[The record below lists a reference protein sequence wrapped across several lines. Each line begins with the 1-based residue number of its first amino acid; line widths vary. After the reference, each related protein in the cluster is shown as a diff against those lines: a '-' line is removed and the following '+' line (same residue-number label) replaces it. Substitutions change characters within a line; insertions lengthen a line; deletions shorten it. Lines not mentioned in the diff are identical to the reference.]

1 MSNDLCITLLG
12 PLVVMRG
19 EHPIPDAAWHSRQE
33 RRLLG
38 ILLTARGMRVP
49 VDRLIDWLWPDA
61 AQDAA
66 TVTLRS
72 VVSNLR
78 RALEPESGAR
88 APSRY
93 ILTRPGGYA
102 WNAKSGASID
112 TDAFLAHLQPAP
124 AAERRTNL
132 ADRAEQRQAALRQA
146 IDLYRGDY
154 LADEPDAPWA
164 TALRES
170 LRQRFLG
177 ALQELAELQIAGGE
191 PDAAI
196 ELARRG
202 LEYDRLHEPLY
213 RVLMRAQTSGGDVAG
228 ALQSYERYRRVLDE
242 ELGATPSPQTQAL
255 HAAILRGELPAAH
268 QPSSSNRAPPQR
280 SATSPYPLAP
290 LTAPLVGRSQ
300 EISALHGWIGDLV
313 QGRGG
318 VVAIVGEAGIGKT
331 RLAEEALR
339 VAIEQGA
346 LVIRLRCNPLERGLP
361 FAPLSE
367 ALRPLVR
374 AAPATALRRLPPAA
388 LAQVADLLPVLHER
402 LPDLPTLP
410 LAPPLESRNR
420 LLDGLVDLA
429 LAMARDGPLVAWC
442 DDAQWA
448 DEATLAV
455 VGRLARYAPRRALLL
470 LLAYRAEELP
480 EAPALHELLRALG
493 RAMLLRPL
501 VLGRL
506 DTAEVTQFLAGLA
519 QVEPDRLAPLGSRLA
534 ASSGG
539 NPLILGVAVQ
549 ALLESHGAPSLA
561 ALLPDLEA
569 GAPLPDLASAPQIRA
584 LVLARLERLPAA
596 ARTLLEQLAVIGR
609 PVSLD
614 LLEQL
619 AGTAALE
626 AAQTL
631 LERQLLIE
639 GADER
644 LSFGHEIVRAIVV
657 ATLSSPRRRVL
668 HRQAAE
674 ALAALHGERAEHAAE
689 LALHFGQSGHGAEAA
704 VLRYATSAGDQAR
717 RAFGYRAA
725 LGHYDAA
732 LHAAERLGADADG
745 SIAQHAFAGRLLTC
759 EALLDWEGVMA
770 TSAQYERWMAQR
782 SPAPP
787 LVVPRRLV
795 LLRALMGDLAR
806 AAAISAEQSR
816 RQPEAVPAIHDML
829 QRTALILQTAEQVAA
844 TTRWPGFVPAQPP
857 PGNPAA
863 DLPAILGPDEAAL
876 ALFQVGWATL
886 MQGLLRSA
894 EPCLLRAYELA
905 SETGQAAVAVIAAL
919 QLAHLNT
926 LRGEPTATGW
936 LERCLDL
943 AQQAPEAAWASIWP
957 RIHQAFLLLLDDQY
971 AESQARFELLATQ
984 LQELPTFQSH
994 RASVEVGLALLAL
1007 ARGETTQAAARFDS
1021 ALASPQLLYGF
1032 VYIAAQHGRAR
1043 LAALRG
1049 DMQAA
1054 RITLANA
1061 LDYSAQRSLLPE
1073 YVRTVIEVA
1082 RIERDF
1088 GDPEETLSR
1097 LHSAA
1102 QLATSAGLTSLAA
1115 AASALLA
1122 RLVS

>member
-1 MSNDLCITLLG
+1 MSNELRITLLG
-12 PLVVMRG
+12 PLVVTRD
-19 EHPIPDAAWHSRQE
+19 ERPIPDSAWHSRQE

-38 ILLTARGMRVP
+38 ILLTARGLRVP
-49 VDRLIDWLWPDA
+49 VERLIDWLWPDA

-66 TVTLRS
+66 TITLRS

-78 RALEPESGAR
+78 HALEPESGAR

-102 WNAKSGASID
+102 WNAKSDASID
-112 TDAFLAHLQPAP
+112 TDAFLAHLQAAP
-124 AAERRTNL
+124 AADRRPNL
-132 ADRAEQRQAALRQA
+132 ADRAEQRRAALRQA
-146 IDLYRGDY
+146 IELYRGDY

-164 TALRES
+164 TTLRES
-170 LRQRFLG
+170 LRERFLS

-191 PDAAI
+191 HDAAI

-213 RVLMRAQTSGGDVAG
+213 RVLMHAQASGGDVAG
-228 ALQSYERYRRVLDE
+228 ALQSYERYRRMLDE
-242 ELGATPSPQTQAL
+242 ELGAAPSAQTQAL
-255 HAAILRGELPAAH
+255 HAAILRGELPATH
-268 QPSSSNRAPPQR
+268 QPPIDNRAPTRRP
-280 SATSPYPLAP
+280 TTNLYPLAP
-290 LTAPLVGRSQ
+290 LTAPLVGRTQ
-300 EISALHGWIGDLV
+300 EISALQGWIGDLV

-331 RLAEEALR
+331 RLAEEALH

-410 LAPPLESRNR
+410 IAPPPESRNR

-455 VGRLARYAPRRALLL
+455 LGRLARYAPRRALLL

-480 EAPALHELLRALG
+480 EAPALHELLRTLG

-501 VLGRL
+501 VLGRF

-519 QVEPDRLAPLGSRLA
+519 QVEPGRLAQLGPRLA

-549 ALLESHGAPSLA
+549 ALLEAHGAPSLA
-561 ALLPDLEA
+561 ALLPHLEA
-569 GAPLPDLASAPQIRA
+569 GAPLPDLASAPQIRE
-584 LVLARLERLPAA
+584 LVLARLERLPAP

-639 GADER
+639 GSER
-644 LSFGHEIVRAIVV
+644 LAFGHEIVRAIVV
-657 ATLSSPRRRVL
+657 ATLSSPRRRLL

-674 ALAALHGERAEHAAE
+674 ALAALHGESAEHAAE
-689 LALHFGQSGHGAEAA
+689 LALHFGQSGQGADGA

-732 LHAAERLGADADG
+732 LQAAKRLGADADG
-745 SIAQHAFAGRLLTC
+745 SIAQRAFAGRLLTC

-770 TSAQYERWMAQR
+770 TSTQYERWVVQR

-816 RQPEAVPAIHDML
+816 RQPEAVPAIQDML
-829 QRTALILQTAEQVAA
+829 QRTALILQPAEQVHA
-844 TTRWPGFVPAQPP
+844 TTRWPLFVLAQPP
-857 PGNPAA
+857 PGSPAA
-863 DLPAILGPDEAAL
+863 DLPALLGPDDAAL

-886 MQGLLRSA
+886 MQGLLRDA

-905 SETGQAAVAVIAAL
+905 IETGQAAVAVIAAL

-926 LRGEPTATGW
+926 LGGEPTATGW
-936 LERCLDL
+936 LDRCLDL

-971 AESQARFELLATQ
+971 AAAQARFELLATQ

-1007 ARGETTQAAARFDS
+1007 ARGATEQAAVRFDG

-1043 LAALRG
+1043 IAALRG
-1049 DMQAA
+1049 DMSAA
-1054 RITLANA
+1054 RTILANA
-1061 LDYSAQRSLLPE
+1061 LGYSARRSLLPE

-1088 GDPEETLSR
+1088 GDPEETLAQ
-1097 LHSAA
+1097 LHTAA
-1102 QLATSAGLTSLAA
+1102 QLAARAGLTSLAA